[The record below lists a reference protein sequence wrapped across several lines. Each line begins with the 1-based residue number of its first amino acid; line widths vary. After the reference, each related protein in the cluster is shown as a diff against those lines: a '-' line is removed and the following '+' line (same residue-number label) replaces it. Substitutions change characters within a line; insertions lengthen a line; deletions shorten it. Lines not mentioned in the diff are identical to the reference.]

1 MSTTARAHCPDWR
14 RSWSGQLKCG
24 SIRSLPED
32 FFVAEILD
40 FEFSADGEHDFLL
53 IEKTGANTAWVAR
66 QLAGFA
72 NVAERDVGYAGMKDR
87 HAVTRQWFSV
97 RRPSGAKAQWDRL
110 EIEGV
115 SVNRYE
121 RHRRKLKKGAHRGNR
136 FEIKVRDT
144 SAPNDVQSE
153 WLDRVSETG
162 VPNYFGEQRFG
173 HAGANLQLVA
183 DLFKGRRLSRAKR
196 GLALST
202 ARAFLFNH
210 VLEHRIADGSW
221 NQLIPGDCANLH
233 GSGSVFHVPDVDATL
248 RQRCMEQDIH
258 PTGPLWG
265 QGEVASSSTIA
276 ALEKSVAARF
286 AEISSGLELHTDQ
299 ARRALRLAVH
309 NFEWQFDD
317 GDLHLKFE
325 LNRGGFA
332 TAVLREIV
340 YYEDGSRL
348 FTKG

>member
-1 MSTTARAHCPDWR
+1 MSADARARCPDWR
-14 RSWSGQLKCG
+14 RSWSGQLNNG
-24 SIRSLPED
+24 LIRSQPAD

-53 IEKTGANTAWVAR
+53 IEKTGANTTWVAR

-97 RRPSGAKAQWDRL
+97 RRPSGDKADWSKL
-110 EIEGV
+110 TVEGV
-115 SVNRYE
+115 SVVRHE
-121 RHRRKLKKGAHRGNR
+121 RHRRKLKRGAHSGNL
-136 FEIKVRDT
+136 FEINVRDT
-144 SAPNDVQSE
+144 GAPDDAQIE
-153 WLDRVSETG
+153 WLDRLSETG

-173 HAGANLQLVA
+173 HAGMNLQLAA
-183 DLFKGRRLSRAKR
+183 DLFRGRRLSRAKR

-210 VLEHRIADGSW
+210 VLEHRVADGSW
-221 NQLIPGDCANLH
+221 NQLLPGDCANLQ

-265 QGEVASSSTIA
+265 KGELASGNSVAT
-276 ALEKSVAARF
+276 LEKSVAVRF
-286 AEISSGLELHTDQ
+286 ADFSEGLERYTDQ
-299 ARRALRLAVH
+299 ARRALRLAVRS
-309 NFEWQFDD
+309 FEWQFN
-317 GDLHLKFE
+317 GGVLQLKFE
-325 LNRGGFA
+325 LSRGGFA

-340 YYEDGSRL
+340 NYEDGSRS
-348 FTKG
+348 FNKR